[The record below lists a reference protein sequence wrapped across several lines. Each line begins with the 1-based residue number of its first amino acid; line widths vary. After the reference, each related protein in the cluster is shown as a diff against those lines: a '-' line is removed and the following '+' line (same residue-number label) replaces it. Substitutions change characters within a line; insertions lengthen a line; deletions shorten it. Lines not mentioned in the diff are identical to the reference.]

1 MTTDGLNLLLTDGAN
16 MQKTSI
22 SVGLVELPELGL
34 FDQEGR
40 NRASVRRG
48 STLISKQVLLA
59 NLQGHGYDAQ
69 LVNLKDGDY
78 EGEYGEVTWGG
89 SKLTKAYV
97 GRDISA
103 LDAADYD
110 VWGVTCN
117 FSQHREVAC
126 MVIRHL
132 ARPGKPVIVGGSDAI
147 AEPESYLQ
155 AGASAIV
162 TDKSGGANR
171 PIIEYVLGNYPK
183 EELAGVILAGGSVA
197 LKRIQPLRPED
208 WPLPSVEVARSC
220 LGTDYWSAEFP
231 DGLMPIGSVFSDI
244 GCDRAC
250 DFCQTPNYGLGFR
263 RMSPN
268 RTLEWLARQKEAGA
282 KSVVGS
288 SDQFM
293 ARVLRE
299 GGREEV
305 LEIMRGA
312 RELGLAMLWPNGLE
326 LRKATVGRGLNRPGT
341 DLAPDEELINAV
353 WGWDGKA
360 GTFHAYMPAERP
372 VVGRENY
379 AKLLPWLEHCEL
391 LRAIVRSGLP
401 ALSYGVI
408 IGFEDDTE
416 DSLLRLEEAIQEIHA
431 ALTSINPQLIF
442 QVSSF
447 AISPI
452 PGTGQGKLLRESG
465 LLRFDDP
472 ALFGG
477 LWTPSVDT
485 RTLSYA
491 RIAEWQIRLLNIG
504 TEKGK
509 SAFINT
515 DFSPAPEAVRSQQRV
530 W

>member
-1 MTTDGLNLLLTDGAN
+1 MKKN
-16 MQKTSI
+16 SI

-34 FDQEGR
+34 FDQQGR

-59 NLQGHGYDAQ
+59 NLQGYGYNAQ

-89 SKLTKAYV
+89 TKLTKVYV
-97 GRDISA
+97 GRNISA

-110 VWGVTCN
+110 IWGITCN

-126 MVIRHL
+126 MTIRHL
-132 ARPGKPVIVGGSDAI
+132 ARQGKPVIVGGSDAI
-147 AEPESYLQ
+147 AEPSHYLQ
-155 AGASAIV
+155 AGASAVV

-183 EELAGVILAGGSVA
+183 EELAGVILADGSVA
-197 LKRIQPLRPED
+197 PKRIQPLRPED
-208 WPLPSVEVARSC
+208 WPLPSVEVARAC
-220 LGTDYWSAEFP
+220 LGTDYWSAEYP
-231 DGLMPIGSVFSDI
+231 AELTPIGSVFSDI

-263 RMSPN
+263 RMSPH

-305 LEIMRGA
+305 LEIMQGA
-312 RELGLAMLWPNGLE
+312 RDMGLAMLWPNGLE

-353 WGWDGKA
+353 WGWDGKS

-401 ALSYGVI
+401 ALSYGII

-416 DSLLRLEEAIQEIHA
+416 DSLSRLEEAIQEIHA
-431 ALTSINPQLIF
+431 DLTSINPQLIF

-485 RTLSYA
+485 RALSYE
-491 RIAEWQIRLLNIG
+491 RVAEWQVRLLNIG
-504 TEKGK
+504 TKKGK

-515 DFSPAPEAVRSQQRV
+515 DFSPAPEAERSQQRV